1 MAKGRRDAG
10 FDAEEILEEVLDD
23 LLPERLD
30 WRRLVRTYPVP
41 ALLVAAAGGYFL
53 GRRHGSAVLASLP
66 ALAMS
71 QVSRR
76 FDPAGP
82 ASDHE
87 G

>member
-1 MAKGRRDAG
+1 MARGRRGDG
-10 FDAEEILEEVLDD
+10 FDAEEILEEVIDD

-30 WRRLVRTYPVP
+30 WRRLVRDYPVP

-53 GRRHGSAVLASLP
+53 GRRHGRSVLAAIP

-76 FDPAGP
+76 FDPEAG
-82 ASDHE
+82 
-87 G
+87 

>member
-1 MAKGRRDAG
+1 MANGRKETG
-10 FDAEEILEEVLDD
+10 FDAEEILEEVIDD

-53 GRRHGSAVLASLP
+53 GRRHGGAVLASLP

-76 FDPAGP
+76 FDPSDA
-82 ASDHE
+82 ASDQE